1 MSQSQ
6 HNQFKLPQVIS
17 CARRLCATCGQWGG
31 DRTLG
36 LRDNESVVLC
46 VNGQAGSCSNGAWRN
61 FGSLAHQ
68 YCSDYRRWELLAE
81 VPVDPV
87 AYSPVELLIRQIRMS
102 SDRAGP
108 LPEEFIRRIDTL
120 VSDIE
125 SWHFLKQLSE
135 EHGVAPSEAEVFYA
149 EVVSGLFDALF
160 YLSWSKRKPVS
171 EITVEDFYQLG

>member
-17 CARRLCATCGQWGG
+17 CARRLSATCGQWGG

-102 SDRAGP
+102 STRAGP
-108 LPEEFIRRIDTL
+108 LPEEFIQRIDSL
-120 VSDIE
+120 VNDIE

-135 EHGVAPSEAEVFYA
+135 EHGVAPTEAEVFYA
-149 EVVSGLFDALF
+149 EVISGLFDALF
-160 YLSWSKRKPVS
+160 YLSWSNRKPVA
-171 EITVEDFYQLG
+171 EITIEDFYPLG